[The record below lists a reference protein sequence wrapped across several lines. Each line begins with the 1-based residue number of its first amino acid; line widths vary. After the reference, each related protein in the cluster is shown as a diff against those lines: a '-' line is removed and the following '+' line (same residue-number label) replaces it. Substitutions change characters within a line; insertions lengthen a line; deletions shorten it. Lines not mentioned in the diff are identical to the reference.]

1 MDCRIPSIANGY
13 MKMAKKNLEK
23 YSAMVVLLLMMT
35 ILFIAVP
42 LIFTL
47 GNFLSGTFVIAGMTC
62 AILGSFVIMFTG
74 KEPVDP
80 RVVGLLPVQGCMN
93 LCRIA
98 SDAGIKGNA
107 FFLPSQFTG
116 SSRVMQFNPV
126 STFNSGMISSKETFT
141 ENKPHGL
148 ITIPVSDLLIQ
159 DLYKRH
165 ALEIPNEMNELSVL
179 LSETLSDTLEFAP
192 DITTTWKV
200 DSVTIIMHE
209 YRFIDGCFSMQ
220 VKSPLCCTRFPCPA
234 CSLCGTLIAACIN
247 KVVSLHECRI
257 SSEKDIT
264 MTFSFD

>member
-1 MDCRIPSIANGY
+1 MKVLRLNKYFTAAALFITAAAVLVVIALITSLGEFIT
-13 MKMAKKNLEK
+13 AAFVI
-23 YSAMVVLLLMMT
+23 SAMVCVMTGIFMLTFSGNEPINPLL
-35 ILFIAVP
+35 
-42 LIFTL
+42 
-47 GNFLSGTFVIAGMTC
+47 
-62 AILGSFVIMFTG
+62 
-74 KEPVDP
+74 
-80 RVVGLLPVQGCMN
+80 VGLLPLQGCMN

-148 ITIPVSDLLIQ
+148 ITIPVSDPLIQ

-179 LSETLSDTLEFAP
+179 LSETLSDTMEFAP

-220 VKSPLCCTRFPCPA
+220 FKSPLCCTRFPCPA